1 MAVPKRGF
9 GVCES
14 TYWEAKTRL
23 GGWRKH
29 LLGCENALRIAIA
42 LFGKVSKTHNAKRK
56 TQNANRKKQKGERIG
71 TKKTYTLLR
80 PGGGWIEVK
89 GSGQGAGP
97 RPPPGR

>member
-29 LLGCENALRIAIA
+29 LLECENALRIAKA
-42 LFGKVSKTHNAKRK
+42 LFGKVSKTQMCANAGK
-56 TQNANRKKQKGERIG
+56 NRYVTLIYKKQSAPGSSDQSG
-71 TKKTYTLLR
+71 T
-80 PGGGWIEVK
+80 G
-89 GSGQGAGP
+89 
-97 RPPPGR
+97 